1 MSAELAKIPNDLSV
15 AKLGTIFVQ
24 SGFFRDTKD
33 QAQAVVKIL
42 YGRELGFTPVVSM
55 MGIHII
61 EGKPSLSSNLMGT
74 LVKRSGRYDYRVR
87 ENTEKV
93 CRIEFL
99 QRNGAQWD
107 SLGES
112 VFTIDDAKTAGV
124 VRAGGGWTK
133 YPKAMLFARAL
144 SAGVKLHCPDVS
156 ACPLYVPEEMGA
168 VVNEDGDVEEL
179 PKSARAVAVT
189 EEDIVIGGGAAE
201 PLVRGEAAPQATDTG
216 YIDQG
221 QAVNFARTFKDA
233 LKPTY
238 RKDAT
243 TIEHAWLRKQGI
255 VDEDGTPTAKV
266 IRKDSFF
273 EVRESAVQFAAEYKG
288 EV

>member
-1 MSAELAKIPNDLSV
+1 MTDELAKREETISI

-87 ENTEKV
+87 ENTDKV

-99 QRNGAQWD
+99 QRNGETWE

-112 VFTIDDAKTAGV
+112 SFTIEDAKAAKV
-124 VRAGGGWTK
+124 VRDGGSWTK

-144 SAGVKLHCPDVS
+144 SAGVKQHCPDVS
-156 ACPLYVPEEMGA
+156 ACPLYTPEEMGA
-168 VVNEDGDVEEL
+168 TVNEDGDVVEL
-179 PKSARAVAVT
+179 PKSARPVAVT
-189 EEDIVIGGGAAE
+189 QEDIPLTPTATVEVIQPKVEDE
-201 PLVRGEAAPQATDTG
+201 PITGSGELVDK
-216 YIDQG
+216 G
-221 QAVNFARTFKDA
+221 QAVNFHRSFKDA
-233 LKPTY
+233 LK
-238 RKDAT
+238 KE
-243 TIEHAWLRKQGI
+243 IQKHADTLAHEWLKHERI
-255 VDEDGTPTAKV
+255 VDAEGNGSAQA
-266 IRKDSFF
+266 IRRDSFYD
-273 EVRESAVQFAAEYKG
+273 VREKALEYARSL
-288 EV
+288 